1 VKSLISG
8 EVDGKGLAKY
18 KEAPLE
24 VENDHLVSSV
34 VGKATKAMG
43 LDGSKE
49 WILTTSEGIPLLSG
63 GDMKSAKD
71 MGVYYL
77 AATGM
82 SLAEVEPHR
91 VNKDCWVVIDV
102 SSVFDASDFGHFVYD
117 VSAYIN
123 DHPGGKEIVLKQS
136 GGLVG
141 CKEGLFIALPF
152 FPLPLFLFIRPCP
165 LPSRQP
171 PCCFTLHPTLVHPP
185 APWMHREG
193 FH

>member
-1 VKSLISG
+1 MQITVKRLISG
-8 EVDGKGLAKY
+8 EVDAKGLAKY

-49 WILTTSEGIPLLSG
+49 WVLTTSEGIPLLSG

-77 AATGM
+77 AATGLSM
-82 SLAEVEPHR
+82 AEVEPHR
-91 VNKDCWVVIDV
+91 VNKDCWVVIDAAT
-102 SSVFDASDFGHFVYD
+102 VFDASDFGHFVYD

-136 GGLVG
+136 GGLSWLQVFSPPL
-141 CKEGLFIALPF
+141 LFSPF
-152 FPLPLFLFIRPCP
+152 SFL
-165 LPSRQP
+165 SV
-171 PCCFTLHPTLVHPP
+171 TLHTHSS
-185 APWMHREG
+185 
-193 FH
+193 

>member
-1 VKSLISG
+1 MQITVKRLQSG
-8 EVDGKGLAKY
+8 EVSPKNVAVY
-18 KEAPLE
+18 KEATLD

-34 VGKATKAMG
+34 VQKATKAMG
-43 LDGSKE
+43 LDGGKE
-49 WILTTSEGIPLLSG
+49 WVLTTSEGTPLLSG

-136 GGLVG
+136 GGLAG
-141 CKEGLFIALPF
+141 CKKG
-152 FPLPLFLFIRPCP
+152 FL
-165 LPSRQP
+165 
-171 PCCFTLHPTLVHPP
+171 
-185 APWMHREG
+185 
-193 FH
+193 